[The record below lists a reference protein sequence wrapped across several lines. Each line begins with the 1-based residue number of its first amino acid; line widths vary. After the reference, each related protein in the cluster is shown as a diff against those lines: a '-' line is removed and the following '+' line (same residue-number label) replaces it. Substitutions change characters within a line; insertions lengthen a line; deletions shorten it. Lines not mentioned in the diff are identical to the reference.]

1 MFGNLFE
8 EEEEEGCSSSSSSSR
23 GRVAK
28 GGEEPPPPRGRSNL
42 CGIKNQGG
50 TCYLNSLLQTLLFS
64 PEFREELFGLGAE
77 ELGCLEDKD
86 KPGAKVRV
94 IPLELQR
101 LFTSLLL
108 VDQQSASTADLT
120 NSFGW
125 NSSEGTNQH
134 DVQELNRI
142 LFSALEHSLVGT
154 SGSSFIQQL
163 YHGTIV
169 NSIVCRD
176 CGNVSQRQEDFL
188 DLTVCVCGVSSLEE
202 ALWNM
207 FVEEELFEGNNLYRC
222 AQCDRLVTAAKSAKL
237 KKLPPF
243 MTMSLLRF
251 SFDFAK
257 CERYKETGRYGFP
270 LTINLRPFCE
280 KTDGKD
286 SDYSYELF
294 SVIIHKGGCY
304 GGHYHVYIR
313 DIDQLG
319 RWEPPEEECKPKTQK
334 KVKEEVKQ
342 MCEPKLQEDDP
353 LSVITAIIAQEP
365 SKSVLL
371 DQLGQKLMDKIG
383 SSWSKKFRKH
393 YGPIGKFLQS
403 NSDVFMLVS
412 SGTRVA
418 LKANPPSPGAE
429 PPGPAEQTPDSDP
442 STASDLGA
450 AEPQPGPDQKPEP
463 EQKQGSHWF
472 DLNDSTVTSIRE
484 SDIEKQFQGKE
495 SAYMLFYRK
504 TQLHRPCEALNNPEY
519 KVPPNL
525 IQMAQQ
531 ENVRVQKL
539 REEFE
544 ASNNTVE
551 LRLHLA
557 PFYRLENGAL
567 QPISKEH
574 NGSTA
579 LSFDRRKTVG
589 DLRLAI
595 YQKQEQWEGDMA
607 LTVARGLPAGL
618 HLYNTLT
625 DDGVSLYSAGIC
637 TNSELFVWNGR
648 EVCGATVLTGAE
660 WEPVLLNVVRPFMG
674 EEVDQEEVDQEEVDG
689 PEREEAAGD
698 FENGGAGLKK
708 EARGFAG
715 ASTLGEVKE
724 ALGEPEE
731 SLLCQEHKGGKRREQ
746 GAGEGGGASGW
757 RVFPPDDM
765 QRTLKELQL
774 KDGDAL
780 LVLEPHSFD
789 CSMFTLSGDVVT
801 VTTPSDCRWLQVE
814 HRPHGGG
821 EGGEK
826 EEERRKIKVPAT
838 GNMLLCEVKQR
849 AIEELQLQET
859 PPGAAFCL
867 RQVDCS
873 GKLLPPVCE
882 ELSVRDAGVRLMTTL
897 TLCLGNAPKASQL
910 FLHFSVGTAPSA
922 GMEMDIIVEKS
933 CTVKEC
939 LKAMLDAVGL
949 DGTCWHLRKLDWCEE
964 VGEPLMDEDVS
975 LSAAM
980 INNGETLVVTE
991 GQLPPKGFL
1000 KLSVWLRL
1008 DPRNNSTLSEDFN
1021 HTDSS
1026 QTEDQLL
1033 EVLPAGE
1040 GSGNSPALCSGNVAE
1055 LRAAGQVEISDEA
1068 TLEDLKTQVLT
1079 LPVLQDVCVPTTAFM
1094 RVWQLE
1100 GRRLARIFRGP
1111 QLSLKKL
1118 KLTSGTDLC
1127 VQLLLKEEDLGP
1139 KDVLLNVKMGVP
1151 GERSY
1156 YPPEELVW
1164 DAARDSS
1171 PRSLRSCLAAHYG
1184 LSPDSLLLAKH
1195 QPDKHIWEEI
1205 SNWSQQVSKKK
1216 KKRKAE
1222 SLLGAPFH
1230 LKDGDTVGIKNL
1242 LIDNNRDFLTPE
1254 DERGQQRLREQTEQ
1268 RRKGGQATGSDG
1280 VGPQKK
1286 SGPNKSRKPEVALS
1300 INVGSFR

>member
-8 EEEEEGCSSSSSSSR
+8 EDEEEGFSSTSSK

-28 GGEEPPPPRGRSNL
+28 GGDEPPPARGRGNL

-50 TCYLNSLLQTLLFS
+50 TCYLNSLLQTLLFT
-64 PEFREELFGLGAE
+64 PEFREELFSLGPE
-77 ELGCLEDKD
+77 ELGRLEDKE

-101 LFTSLLL
+101 LFARLLL

-120 NSFGW
+120 DSFGW

-154 SGSSFIQQL
+154 SGSSFIHRL

-169 NSIVCRD
+169 NSIVCKE

-257 CERYKETGRYGFP
+257 CERYKETGRYTFP

-280 KTDGKD
+280 QTDGDD
-286 SDYSYELF
+286 SDYSYDLF

-319 RWEPPEEECKPKTQK
+319 QWEPPNMTNCSFPI
-334 KVKEEVKQ
+334 
-342 MCEPKLQEDDP
+342 KL
-353 LSVITAIIAQEP
+353 LCEP
-365 SKSVLL
+365 SKSVLM
-371 DQLGQKLMDKIG
+371 DQLGQKLMNKIG

-403 NSDVFMLVS
+403 HNDVFILVS
-412 SGTRVA
+412 GGTRVA
-418 LKANPPSPGAE
+418 LKANLPSPVTE
-429 PPGPAEQTPDSDP
+429 PPGPPEQTTKSDP
-442 STASDLGA
+442 STASDAGA
-450 AEPQPGPDQKPEP
+450 AEQQQEPDQN
-463 EQKQGSHWF
+463 HWF

-504 TQLHRPCEALNNPEY
+504 TQLCRPSEALNNPQY
-519 KVPPNL
+519 KVPSHL
-525 IQMAQQ
+525 VQMAQE
-531 ENVRVQKL
+531 ENLNLQQMREKL
-539 REEFE
+539 E
-544 ASNNTVE
+544 ATNNTVE
-551 LRLHLA
+551 LHLHLA
-557 PFYRLENGAL
+557 PCYRLENGAL
-567 QPISKEH
+567 QPANKEH
-574 NGSTA
+574 NGSTT

-595 YQKQEQWEGDMA
+595 YQMQELWEGDMA
-607 LTVARGLPAGL
+607 LTVARSLPAGL

-625 DDGVSLYSAGIC
+625 DDNVSLYSAGIY
-637 TNSELFVWNGR
+637 TNSDLFVWNGR
-648 EVCGATVLTGAE
+648 EVCGATMLTGAE
-660 WEPVLLNVVRPFMG
+660 WEPVLLTVVRPFLG
-674 EEVDQEEVDQEEVDG
+674 EDVEQDVGDG
-689 PEREEAAGD
+689 AECGESRV
-698 FENGGAGLKK
+698 ENGGPGLKR

-715 ASTLGEVKE
+715 GVTLGEVKE
-724 ALGEPEE
+724 ALGEPKE
-731 SLLCQEHKGGKRREQ
+731 SLLCQEHKEAKRGEQ

-765 QRTLKELQL
+765 QRTLKELSL

-780 LVLEPHSFD
+780 LVLEPQSFD
-789 CSMFTLSGDVVT
+789 SSVFTRNGDVVT

-814 HRPHGGG
+814 FRQHGGG
-821 EGGEK
+821 EGD
-826 EEERRKIKVPAT
+826 EEDEEDTRKIKVPAT
-838 GNMLLCEVKQR
+838 GSMVMHCVVSLVVYL
-849 AIEELQLQET
+849 T
-859 PPGAAFCL
+859 
-867 RQVDCS
+867 
-873 GKLLPPVCE
+873 VCE

-897 TLCLGNAPKASQL
+897 TLCPGNAPKASQL

-922 GMEMDIIVEKS
+922 GMEMDIIVEQT
-933 CTVKEC
+933 CTVREC

-949 DGTCWHLRKLDWCEE
+949 DGTCWHLRRLDWCEE
-964 VGEPLMDEDVS
+964 VGEPLMDEDAS
-975 LSAAM
+975 LSELK
-980 INNGETLVVTE
+980 ISSGETLVVTE

-1000 KLSVWLRL
+1000 KLSMWLHL
-1008 DPRNNSTLSEDFN
+1008 DPKNIETDFN
-1021 HTDSS
+1021 HTDN
-1026 QTEDQLL
+1026 
-1033 EVLPAGE
+1033 GH
-1040 GSGNSPALCSGNVAE
+1040 AE
-1055 LRAAGQVEISDEA
+1055 EQISIGQVEISDEA

-1079 LPVLQDVCVPTTAFM
+1079 LPALQNVCVPTTAFM
-1094 RVWQLE
+1094 RIWQLE
-1100 GRRLARIFRGP
+1100 GRRLTRILRGQ
-1111 QLSLKKL
+1111 QLTLRKL
-1118 KLTSGTDLC
+1118 KLSGGTDLC
-1127 VQLLLKEEDLGP
+1127 VQQLLKEEDLGP
-1139 KDVLLNVKMGVP
+1139 KEVLLNVKMGVP

-1156 YPPEELVW
+1156 YPAEELVW
-1164 DAARDSS
+1164 DASRDSS
-1171 PRSLRSCLAAHYG
+1171 PRSLRTCLAAHYG

-1216 KKRKAE
+1216 KKKRTE

-1230 LKDGDTVGIKNL
+1230 LKDGDTIGIKNL
-1242 LIDNNRDFLTPE
+1242 LIDNNRDFITVE
-1254 DERGQQRLREQTEQ
+1254 DEQGQQRLREQAEQ
-1268 RRKGGQATGSDG
+1268 RRKGWDSFILSHKKAGQT
-1280 VGPQKK
+1280 
-1286 SGPNKSRKPEVALS
+1286 KSRKPEVALS
-1300 INVGSFR
+1300 ISVGEFR

>member
-8 EEEEEGCSSSSSSSR
+8 EEEEECFSLTSSS

-28 GGEEPPPPRGRSNL
+28 GGDEPPPPRGRSSL

-50 TCYLNSLLQTLLFS
+50 TCYLNSLLQTLLFT
-64 PEFREELFGLGAE
+64 PEFREELFSLGAD

-86 KPGAKVRV
+86 KPGAKVRL

-101 LFTSLLL
+101 LFASLLL

-120 NSFGW
+120 DSFGW

-154 SGSSFIQQL
+154 TGSTFIHQL

-169 NSIVCRD
+169 NSIACKE
-176 CGNVSQRQEDFL
+176 CGNISQRQEDFL
-188 DLTVCVCGVSSLEE
+188 DLTVCVCGVLSLEE

-207 FVEEELFEGNNLYRC
+207 FVEEELFQGNNLYRC

-251 SFDFAK
+251 SFDYAK
-257 CERYKETGRYGFP
+257 CERYKETGRYVFP
-270 LTINLRPFCE
+270 LNINLRPFCE
-280 KTDGKD
+280 ETDGED

-319 RWEPPEEECKPKTQK
+319 QWEPTEEDCKAKTQK
-334 KVKEEVKQ
+334 KVKDEVKQ

-353 LSVITAIIAQEP
+353 LSVISAIITQEP

-371 DQLGQKLMDKIG
+371 DQLGQKIMGKIG

-403 NSDVFMLVS
+403 HNDVFMLVS
-412 SGTRVA
+412 NGTRVA
-418 LKANPPSPGAE
+418 LKANPPSPVTE
-429 PPGPAEQTPDSDP
+429 PPSPPEQTTDSDP
-442 STASDLGA
+442 STPSDPGA
-450 AEPQPGPDQKPEP
+450 AEQQPGPDQKPEP

-472 DLNDSTVTSIRE
+472 DLNDSAVTSIRE

-504 TQLHRPCEALNNPEY
+504 TQLQRPSEALKNPQY
-519 KVPPNL
+519 KVPLNL
-525 IQMAQQ
+525 IKMAQE
-531 ENVRVQKL
+531 ENIRVQKM

-544 ASNNTVE
+544 ATNNTVE
-551 LRLHLA
+551 LHLHLA
-557 PFYRLENGAL
+557 PSYRLENGAL
-567 QPISKEH
+567 QPISKEQS
-574 NGSTA
+574 GSTD

-595 YQKQEQWEGDMA
+595 YQMQELWEGDMA
-607 LTVARGLPAGL
+607 LTVARSLPAGL
-618 HLYNTLT
+618 HLYTTLI
-625 DDGVSLYSAGIC
+625 DDCVSLYSAGIC
-637 TNSELFVWNGR
+637 TNSDLFVWNGR
-648 EVCGATVLTGAE
+648 EVCGAAVLTGAE
-660 WEPVLLNVVRPFMG
+660 WEPVLLNVVRPFL
-674 EEVDQEEVDQEEVDG
+674 EDCDQEKEDEMECEEG
-689 PEREEAAGD
+689 RGS
-698 FENGGAGLKK
+698 FENGGPGLKR

-715 ASTLGEVKE
+715 AATLGEVRV
-724 ALGEPEE
+724 ALGEPQE
-731 SLLCQEHKGGKRREQ
+731 SLLCQEHNGKKRGEQ

-765 QRTLKELQL
+765 HRTLKELSL

-789 CSMFTLSGDVVT
+789 SSVFTRNGDVVT

-814 HRPHGGG
+814 FRPHGGG
-821 EGGEK
+821 GEEGDK
-826 EEERRKIKVPAT
+826 EEERRKVKVPAA
-838 GNMLLCEVKQR
+838 GNMLLSEVKQR
-849 AIEELQLQET
+849 TIEELQIEEQT
-859 PPGAAFCL
+859 KGAQYCL
-867 RQVDCS
+867 RQVDCA

-897 TLCLGNAPKASQL
+897 SLCPGNAPKASQL
-910 FLHFSVGTAPSA
+910 FLHFSVGIAPSA
-922 GMEMDIIVEKS
+922 GLEKDIIVEKS

-939 LKAMLDAVGL
+939 LKAMLDDVGL
-949 DGTCWHLRKLDWCEE
+949 DGTYWHLRRLDWCEE
-964 VGEPLMDEDVS
+964 VGEPIMDEDAP
-975 LSAAM
+975 LSELKL
-980 INNGETLVVTE
+980 NNGETLIVTE

-1000 KLSVWLRL
+1000 NLSVWLYL
-1008 DPRNNSTLSEDFN
+1008 DMRNNSADFTDFN
-1021 HTDSS
+1021 HTDNGHT
-1026 QTEDQLL
+1026 QEQML
-1033 EVLPAGE
+1033 EFWTAGE
-1040 GSGNSPALCSGNVAE
+1040 TNSPSPPLCAGNTAE
-1055 LRAAGQVEISDEA
+1055 LRSAGQVEISDEA

-1079 LPVLQDVCVPTTAFM
+1079 LPALQDVCLPTTAFL

-1100 GRRLARIFRGP
+1100 GRRLARILRG
-1111 QLSLKKL
+1111 QQFTLKKL
-1118 KLTSGTDLC
+1118 KLTSGMDLC
-1127 VQLLLKEEDLGP
+1127 VQHLLREEDLGP
-1139 KDVLLNVKMGVP
+1139 KDVMLNVKMGIP
-1151 GERSY
+1151 GERCY

-1171 PRSLRSCLAAHYG
+1171 PRSLRTCLAAHYG

-1195 QPDKHIWEEI
+1195 QPDKHTWDEI
-1205 SNWSQQVSKKK
+1205 SNWNQQFSKKK

-1230 LKDGDTVGIKNL
+1230 LKDGDTIGLKNL
-1242 LIDNNRDFLTPE
+1242 LIDNNRNFLTLE
-1254 DERGQQRLREQTEQ
+1254 DEQGQQRLREQAEQ
-1268 RRKGGQATGSDG
+1268 RRKGGQA
-1280 VGPQKK
+1280 VGLQEKA
-1286 SGPNKSRKPEVALS
+1286 GPNKSRKPEVALS
-1300 INVGSFR
+1300 IKVGVFR

>member
-8 EEEEEGCSSSSSSSR
+8 EEVEEGFSLTSSR

-28 GGEEPPPPRGRSNL
+28 VGDEPPAPRGRSNL

-50 TCYLNSLLQTLLFS
+50 TCYLNSLLQTLLFT
-64 PEFREELFGLGAE
+64 PEFREELFSLGAD
-77 ELGCLEDKD
+77 ELGCLEDKE

-101 LFTSLLL
+101 LFASLLL

-120 NSFGW
+120 DSFGW
-125 NSSEGTNQH
+125 NNSEGTNQH

-154 SGSSFIQQL
+154 TGTTFIHQL

-169 NSIVCRD
+169 NSIVCKE

-251 SFDFAK
+251 SFDYAK
-257 CERYKETGRYGFP
+257 CERYKETGRYSFP
-270 LTINLRPFCE
+270 LTINLQPFCE
-280 KTDGKD
+280 ESDGDD

-304 GGHYHVYIR
+304 GGHYHVHIR

-319 RWEPPEEECKPKTQK
+319 QWEPPEEEHKPKTQK
-334 KVKEEVKQ
+334 KFKEEVKQ
-342 MCEPKLQEDDP
+342 VCEPKLKEDDP

-365 SKSVLL
+365 SKSVLS
-371 DQLGQKLMDKIG
+371 DQLGQKIMNKIG

-393 YGPIGKFLQS
+393 CGPIGKFLQS
-403 NSDVFMLVS
+403 HNDVFMLVS
-412 SGTRVA
+412 NGTRVA
-418 LKANPPSPGAE
+418 LKTNPPCPVTE

-442 STASDLGA
+442 STPSDPGA
-450 AEPQPGPDQKPEP
+450 AEQQPGLEH
-463 EQKQGSHWF
+463 EQTGSHWF

-504 TQLHRPCEALNNPEY
+504 TQLHRPSEALNNLQY
-519 KVPPNL
+519 KVPVNFV
-525 IQMAQQ
+525 QMAQE
-531 ENVRVQKL
+531 ENIKVQKL

-544 ASNNTVE
+544 STNNTVE

-557 PFYRLENGAL
+557 PSYRLENGAL
-567 QPISKEH
+567 QPISKEQ
-574 NGSTA
+574 NAS

-595 YQKQEQWEGDMA
+595 YQMQELWEGDMA
-607 LTVARGLPAGL
+607 LTVARSLPAGL
-618 HLYNTLT
+618 HLYNTVT
-625 DDGVSLYSAGIC
+625 DDCVSLYSAGIC
-637 TNSELFVWNGR
+637 TNSDLFVWNGR

-660 WEPVLLNVVRPFMG
+660 WEPVLLNVVRPFLG
-674 EEVDQEEVDQEEVDG
+674 EDGDQEEEEDDRVAC
-689 PEREEAAGD
+689 EEGSAG
-698 FENGGAGLKK
+698 FENGGPGLKK

-715 ASTLGEVKE
+715 AATLGQVRE
-724 ALGEPEE
+724 ALGEPVE
-731 SLLCQEHKGGKRREQ
+731 SLLCQEHKGRKRGEQ

-765 QRTLKELQL
+765 QRTLKELSL

-780 LVLEPHSFD
+780 LVLEPQSFD
-789 CSMFTLSGDVVT
+789 SSVFTLNGDVVT

-814 HRPHGGG
+814 LRPHGGG
-821 EGGEK
+821 G
-826 EEERRKIKVPAT
+826 EEERRKIKVPAA

-849 AIEELQLQET
+849 AIEELQLPEQ
-859 PPGAAFCL
+859 PPGAQYCL
-867 RQVDCS
+867 RQMDCT

-897 TLCLGNAPKASQL
+897 TLCPGNAPKASQL

-922 GMEMDIIVEKS
+922 GMEMDILVEKT

-939 LKAMLDAVGL
+939 LKAMLDDVGL
-949 DGTCWHLRKLDWCEE
+949 DGSCWHLRRLDWCED
-964 VGEPLMDEDVS
+964 VGEPIMNEDAS
-975 LSAAM
+975 LSELK
-980 INNGETLVVTE
+980 INNGETLIVTE

-1000 KLSVWLRL
+1000 KLSVWLYL
-1008 DPRNNSTLSEDFN
+1008 DPRSNSEVSMDFN
-1021 HTDSS
+1021 PTDNGHTEE
-1026 QTEDQLL
+1026 QML
-1033 EVLPAGE
+1033 EAVTAGE
-1040 GSGNSPALCSGNVAE
+1040 TRSHSLLMMAGNMAE
-1055 LRAAGQVEISDEA
+1055 MRSAGHVEISDEA

-1079 LPVLQDVCVPTTAFM
+1079 LPALQDVCAPTTAFM

-1100 GRRLARIFRGP
+1100 GRSLERILRGQ
-1111 QLSLKKL
+1111 QLTLKKL
-1118 KLTSGTDLC
+1118 KLTNGTELC
-1127 VQLLLKEEDLGP
+1127 VQQLLKEEELGL
-1139 KDVLLNVKMGVP
+1139 KDVMLNVKMGVP
-1151 GERSY
+1151 GERCF
-1156 YPPEELVW
+1156 YPLEELVW
-1164 DAARDSS
+1164 DATRDSS
-1171 PRSLRSCLAAHYG
+1171 PRSLRTCLAAHYG

-1195 QPDKHIWEEI
+1195 QPDKHTWEEV
-1205 SNWSQQVSKKK
+1205 SNWNQQVSKKK

-1230 LKDGDTVGIKNL
+1230 LKDGDTIGLKNL
-1242 LIDNNRDFLTPE
+1242 LIDNNRDFLTLE
-1254 DERGQQRLREQTEQ
+1254 DERGQQRLREQAEQ
-1268 RRKGGQATGSDG
+1268 RRKGGQAAGSDG
-1280 VGPQKK
+1280 VRPQKK
-1286 SGPNKSRKPEVALS
+1286 TGSTKSRKPEVALS
-1300 INVGSFR
+1300 INVGVFR

>member
-8 EEEEEGCSSSSSSSR
+8 EEEEEGFSSTSSG

-28 GGEEPPPPRGRSNL
+28 GGDEPPPPRGRSTL

-50 TCYLNSLLQTLLFS
+50 TCYLNSLLQTLLFT
-64 PEFREELFGLGAE
+64 PEFRGELFSLGAD

-101 LFTSLLL
+101 LFASLLL
-108 VDQQSASTADLT
+108 ADQQSASTADLT
-120 NSFGW
+120 DSFGW

-142 LFSALEHSLVGT
+142 LFCALEHSLVGT
-154 SGSSFIQQL
+154 TGSTFIHQL

-169 NSIVCRD
+169 NSIACKE

-222 AQCDRLVTAAKSAKL
+222 GQCDRLVTAAKSAKL

-251 SFDFAK
+251 SFDYAK
-257 CERYKETGRYGFP
+257 CERYKETGRYVFP
-270 LTINLRPFCE
+270 LNINLRPFCE
-280 KTDGKD
+280 ETDGED

-319 RWEPPEEECKPKTQK
+319 QWEPPEEECKIKTQK
-334 KVKEEVKQ
+334 KVKDEVKQ

-353 LSVITAIIAQEP
+353 LSVISAIITQES

-371 DQLGQKLMDKIG
+371 DQLGQKIMDKIS

-403 NSDVFMLVS
+403 HNDVFMLVS
-412 SGTRVA
+412 NCTRVA
-418 LKANPPSPGAE
+418 LKANPPSPVTE
-429 PPGPAEQTPDSDP
+429 TPGPAEQTTDSDP
-442 STASDLGA
+442 STPADPGA
-450 AEPQPGPDQKPEP
+450 AEEPEPDQKPEP
-463 EQKQGSHWF
+463 EQKGSHWF
-472 DLNDSTVTSIRE
+472 DLNDSAVTSIRE

-504 TQLHRPCEALNNPEY
+504 TQLKGPVKVTDTLYCICIGKEDLREKNSLKNPEY
-519 KVPPNL
+519 KVPVNL
-525 IQMAQQ
+525 IKMAQE
-531 ENVRVQKL
+531 ENIRVQKM

-551 LRLHLA
+551 LHLHLA
-557 PFYRLENGAL
+557 PSYRLDNGAL
-567 QPISKEH
+567 QPISKEQSA
-574 NGSTA
+574 STP

-595 YQKQEQWEGDMA
+595 YQMQELWEGDMA
-607 LTVARGLPAGL
+607 LTVARSLPAGL
-618 HLYNTLT
+618 HLYTTLI

-637 TNSELFVWNGR
+637 TNSDLFVWNGR
-648 EVCGATVLTGAE
+648 EVCGAAVLTGAE
-660 WEPVLLNVVRPFMG
+660 WEPVLLNVVRPFL
-674 EEVDQEEVDQEEVDG
+674 EDCDQEKADEMECEEG
-689 PEREEAAGD
+689 RES
-698 FENGGAGLKK
+698 FENGGPGLKR

-715 ASTLGEVKE
+715 AATLGEVRE
-724 ALGEPEE
+724 ALGEP
-731 SLLCQEHKGGKRREQ
+731 QERRKERRT

-765 QRTLKELQL
+765 HRTLKELSL

-780 LVLEPHSFD
+780 LVLEPQSFD
-789 CSMFTLSGDVVT
+789 SSVFTRNGDVVT

-814 HRPHGGG
+814 FRPNGGGG
-821 EGGEK
+821 EEGDK

-838 GNMLLCEVKQR
+838 GNMH
-849 AIEELQLQET
+849 
-859 PPGAAFCL
+859 CL
-867 RQVDCS
+867 RQVDCT
-873 GKLLPPVCE
+873 GKLLPPVLSHCLCPTVCE

-897 TLCLGNAPKASQL
+897 TLCPGNAPKASQL
-910 FLHFSVGTAPSA
+910 FLHFSVGTAPS
-922 GMEMDIIVEKS
+922 GGFEKDILVEKS

-939 LKAMLDAVGL
+939 LKAMLDDVGL
-949 DGTCWHLRKLDWCEE
+949 DGTCWHLRRLDWCEE
-964 VGEPLMDEDVS
+964 VGEPIMDEDAP
-975 LSAAM
+975 LSELK
-980 INNGETLVVTE
+980 INNGETLIVTE

-1000 KLSVWLRL
+1000 KLSVWLYL
-1008 DPRNNSTLSEDFN
+1008 DPRNNSSDFTGFN
-1021 HTDSS
+1021 HADNGH
-1026 QTEDQLL
+1026 TEEQMLELL
-1033 EVLPAGE
+1033 TASETHSPSPPLCT
-1040 GSGNSPALCSGNVAE
+1040 GNTAE
-1055 LRAAGQVEISDEA
+1055 LRSAGQVEISDEA
-1068 TLEDLKTQVLT
+1068 TLDDLKTQVLT
-1079 LPVLQDVCVPTTAFM
+1079 LPALQDVCVPITAFM

-1100 GRRLARIFRGP
+1100 CQRLARILRGQ
-1111 QLSLKKL
+1111 QLTLKKL
-1118 KLTSGTDLC
+1118 KLTSGMDLC
-1127 VQLLLKEEDLGP
+1127 VQPLLKEEDLGP
-1139 KDVLLNVKMGVP
+1139 KDVMLNVKMGVP
-1151 GERSY
+1151 GERCF
-1156 YPPEELVW
+1156 YPTEELPETRLLALCAPVW
-1164 DAARDSS
+1164 L
-1171 PRSLRSCLAAHYG
+1171 PLRPL
-1184 LSPDSLLLAKH
+1184 PDSLLLAKH
-1195 QPDKHIWEEI
+1195 QPDKHTWEEMSTWYVLSEPAGFQKEKEEKGRVTTGSAI
-1205 SNWSQQVSKKK
+1205 SPQRWRHSRHQ
-1216 KKRKAE
+1216 E
-1222 SLLGAPFH
+1222 S
-1230 LKDGDTVGIKNL
+1230 
-1242 LIDNNRDFLTPE
+1242 LIDNNRNFLTLE
-1254 DERGQQRLREQTEQ
+1254 NERGQQRLREQAEQ
-1268 RRKGGQATGSDG
+1268 RRKGGPAADSDG

-1286 SGPNKSRKPEVALS
+1286 AGPDKSRKPEVALS
-1300 INVGSFR
+1300 INVGKYYKTN

>member
-23 GRVAK
+23 VRAAA
-28 GGEEPPPPRGRSNL
+28 GGDEPPPPRGRSKL

-50 TCYLNSLLQTLLFS
+50 TCYLNSLLQSLLFT
-64 PEFREELFGLGAE
+64 PEFREELFSLGEA

-94 IPLELQR
+94 IPLELQK
-101 LFTSLLL
+101 LFAGLLL

-154 SGSSFIQQL
+154 TGSTFIHQL

-169 NSIVCRD
+169 NSIVCKE
-176 CGNVSQRQEDFL
+176 CGNISQRQEDFL
-188 DLTVCVCGVSSLEE
+188 DLTVCVSGVFGLEE

-207 FVEEELFEGNNLYRC
+207 FVEEEFFEGNNLYRC
-222 AQCDRLVTAAKSAKL
+222 AKCDRLVTAAKSAKL

-257 CERYKETGRYGFP
+257 CERYKETGRYSFP

-280 KTDGKD
+280 ETDAED

-319 RWEPPEEECKPKTQK
+319 QWEPTEEECKPKTQK

-342 MCEPKLQEDDP
+342 MCAPKIQEDDP
-353 LSVITAIIAQEP
+353 LSVLTAIIAQEP
-365 SKSVLL
+365 SKSVLS
-371 DQLGQKLMDKIG
+371 DQLGQKILDKIG

-403 NSDVFMLVS
+403 HNDVFILLS
-412 SGTRVA
+412 NGTRVA
-418 LKANPPSPGAE
+418 LKANPPSPVAE
-429 PPGPAEQTPDSDP
+429 TPSPAEETTNSDP
-442 STASDLGA
+442 STPSEPGA
-450 AEPQPGPDQKPEP
+450 AEQQPELEQKLEP
-463 EQKQGSHWF
+463 EKMGSHWF

-504 TQLHRPCEALNNPEY
+504 TQLQRPSEALNNPQY
-519 KVPPNL
+519 KIPPNL
-525 IQMAQQ
+525 IQIAQE
-531 ENVRVQKL
+531 ENVKMQKM
-539 REEFE
+539 REELE
-544 ASNNTVE
+544 ATNNTVE

-557 PFYRLENGAL
+557 PSYRLEYGAL
-567 QPISKEH
+567 QTMSKEQ
-574 NGSTA
+574 NGSTT

-595 YQKQEQWEGDMA
+595 YQEQELWEGDMA
-607 LTVARGLPAGL
+607 LTVARSLPAGL

-625 DDGVSLYSAGIC
+625 DDSVSLYSAGIR
-637 TNSELFVWNGR
+637 TNSDLFVWNGR
-648 EVCGATVLTGAE
+648 EVCGATLLTGAE
-660 WEPVLLNVVRPFMG
+660 WEPVLLNVVRPNFG
-674 EEVDQEEVDQEEVDG
+674 DDGDQAEGDGLECEEG
-689 PEREEAAGD
+689 RGSS
-698 FENGGAGLKK
+698 ENGGPGLKR

-715 ASTLGEVKE
+715 ASTLGEVRT
-724 ALGEPEE
+724 ALGEPKE
-731 SLLCQEHKGGKRREQ
+731 SLLCQEHKGGKRGDQ

-765 QRTLKELQL
+765 QRTLKELSL

-780 LVLEPHSFD
+780 LVLEPQSFD
-789 CSMFTLSGDVVT
+789 SSMFALNGDVVT

-814 HRPHGGG
+814 FRPHGG
-821 EGGEK
+821 EGGEGDK
-826 EEERRKIKVPAT
+826 EEEMRKIKVPAT
-838 GNMLLCEVKQR
+838 GNMLLSEVKQR
-849 AIEELQLQET
+849 AIEELQLEEQ
-859 PPGAAFCL
+859 PPGAQYCL
-867 RQVDCS
+867 RHVDCT

-897 TLCLGNAPKASQL
+897 TLCPGNAPKASQL

-922 GMEMDIIVEKS
+922 GMEMDIMVEKT

-964 VGEPLMDEDVS
+964 VGEPIMDEDAS
-975 LSAAM
+975 LSELK

-1000 KLSVWLRL
+1000 KLSVWLCL
-1008 DPRNNSTLSEDFN
+1008 DPRNHSAVSMDCN
-1021 HTDSS
+1021 HTDNGH
-1026 QTEDQLL
+1026 T
-1033 EVLPAGE
+1033 EVLTAGDSPPLCAGNME
-1040 GSGNSPALCSGNVAE
+1040 G
-1055 LRAAGQVEISDEA
+1055 LRSAGRVEISDEA

-1079 LPVLQDVCVPTTAFM
+1079 LPALQEVCVPTTAFM

-1100 GRRLARIFRGP
+1100 GRRLARILRGH
-1111 QLSLKKL
+1111 QLTLKKL
-1118 KLTSGTDLC
+1118 KLSSGTDLY
-1127 VQLLLKEEDLGP
+1127 VQQLLKEEDLGP
-1139 KDVLLNVKMGVP
+1139 KDVMLNVKMGVP
-1151 GERSY
+1151 GERGF

-1164 DAARDSS
+1164 DATRDSS
-1171 PRSLRSCLAAHYG
+1171 PRSLRTCLAAHYG
-1184 LSPDSLLLAKH
+1184 LSPDSLLMAKH
-1195 QPDKHIWEEI
+1195 QPDKHTWEEI

-1230 LKDGDTVGIKNL
+1230 LKDGDTIGIKNL
-1242 LIDNNRDFLTPE
+1242 LIDNNRDFLTLE
-1254 DERGQQRLREQTEQ
+1254 DEQGQQRLREQAEQ
-1268 RRKGGQATGSDG
+1268 CRKGGQVAGSDG

-1286 SGPNKSRKPEVALS
+1286 TGPTKSRKPEVALS
-1300 INVGSFR
+1300 INVGVFR

>member
-8 EEEEEGCSSSSSSSR
+8 EEEEEGFSSTSSG

-28 GGEEPPPPRGRSNL
+28 GGDEPPPPRGISTL

-50 TCYLNSLLQTLLFS
+50 TCYLNSLLQTLLFT
-64 PEFREELFGLGAE
+64 PEFRGELFSLGAD

-101 LFTSLLL
+101 LFASLLL
-108 VDQQSASTADLT
+108 ADQQSASTADLT
-120 NSFGW
+120 DSFGW

-142 LFSALEHSLVGT
+142 LFCALEHSLVGT
-154 SGSSFIQQL
+154 TGSTFIHQL

-169 NSIVCRD
+169 NSIACKE

-222 AQCDRLVTAAKSAKL
+222 GQCDRLVTAAKSAKL

-251 SFDFAK
+251 SFDYAK
-257 CERYKETGRYGFP
+257 CERYKETGRYVFP
-270 LTINLRPFCE
+270 LNINLRPFCE
-280 KTDGKD
+280 ETDGED

-319 RWEPPEEECKPKTQK
+319 QWEPPEEECKNKTQK
-334 KVKEEVKQ
+334 KVKDEVKQ

-353 LSVITAIIAQEP
+353 LSVISAIITQEP

-371 DQLGQKLMDKIG
+371 DQLGQKIMDKIS
-383 SSWSKKFRKH
+383 SSWSKKFRKP

-403 NSDVFMLVS
+403 HNDVFMLVS
-412 SGTRVA
+412 NGTRVA
-418 LKANPPSPGAE
+418 LKANPPSPVTE
-429 PPGPAEQTPDSDP
+429 TPSPAEQTTDSDP
-442 STASDLGA
+442 STPADPGA
-450 AEPQPGPDQKPEP
+450 AEELEPDQKPEP

-472 DLNDSTVTSIRE
+472 DLNDSAVTSIRE

-504 TQLHRPCEALNNPEY
+504 TRLQRPSEALKNPEY
-519 KVPPNL
+519 KVPLNL
-525 IQMAQQ
+525 IKMAQE
-531 ENVRVQKL
+531 ENIRVQKM

-551 LRLHLA
+551 LHLHLA
-557 PFYRLENGAL
+557 PSYRLENGAL
-567 QPISKEH
+567 QPISKEQSA
-574 NGSTA
+574 STP

-595 YQKQEQWEGDMA
+595 YQMQELWEGDMA
-607 LTVARGLPAGL
+607 LTVARSLPAGL
-618 HLYNTLT
+618 HLYTTLI

-637 TNSELFVWNGR
+637 TNSDLFVWNGR
-648 EVCGATVLTGAE
+648 EVCGAAVLTGAE
-660 WEPVLLNVVRPFMG
+660 WEPVLLNVVRPFLEDCVQEKADEMEC
-674 EEVDQEEVDQEEVDG
+674 EEG
-689 PEREEAAGD
+689 RES
-698 FENGGAGLKK
+698 FENGGPGLKR

-715 ASTLGEVKE
+715 AATLGEVRE
-724 ALGEPEE
+724 ALGEPQE
-731 SLLCQEHKGGKRREQ
+731 SLLCQEHKGGKRGEQ

-765 QRTLKELQL
+765 HRTLKELSL

-780 LVLEPHSFD
+780 LVLEPQSFD
-789 CSMFTLSGDVVT
+789 SSVFTRNGDVVT

-814 HRPHGGG
+814 FRPHGGG
-821 EGGEK
+821 GEEGDK
-826 EEERRKIKVPAT
+826 EEERRKIKVPAS

-849 AIEELQLQET
+849 AIEELQIEEQT
-859 PPGAAFCL
+859 SGAQHCL
-867 RQVDCS
+867 RQVDCT

-897 TLCLGNAPKASQL
+897 TLCPGNAPKASQL

-922 GMEMDIIVEKS
+922 GFEKDILVDKS

-939 LKAMLDAVGL
+939 LKAMLDDVGL
-949 DGTCWHLRKLDWCEE
+949 DGTCWHLRRLDWCEE
-964 VGEPLMDEDVS
+964 VGEPIMDEDAP
-975 LSAAM
+975 LSELK
-980 INNGETLVVTE
+980 INNGETLIVTE
-991 GQLPPKGFL
+991 GQLPPKGYL
-1000 KLSVWLRL
+1000 KLSVWLYL
-1008 DPRNNSTLSEDFN
+1008 DPRNNSSDFTGFN
-1021 HTDSS
+1021 HTDNGH
-1026 QTEDQLL
+1026 TEEQMLELL
-1033 EVLPAGE
+1033 TASETHSPSPPLCAG
-1040 GSGNSPALCSGNVAE
+1040 NTAE
-1055 LRAAGQVEISDEA
+1055 LRSAGQVEISDEA

-1079 LPVLQDVCVPTTAFM
+1079 LPALQDVCVPITAFM

-1100 GRRLARIFRGP
+1100 CQRMARILRGQ
-1111 QLSLKKL
+1111 QLTLKKL
-1118 KLTSGTDLC
+1118 KLTSGMDLC
-1127 VQLLLKEEDLGP
+1127 VQPLLQEEDLGP
-1139 KDVLLNVKMGVP
+1139 KDVMLNVKMGVP
-1151 GERSY
+1151 GERCF
-1156 YPPEELVW
+1156 YPTEELVW

-1171 PRSLRSCLAAHYG
+1171 PRSLRTCLAAHYG

-1195 QPDKHIWEEI
+1195 QPDKHTWEEM
-1205 SNWSQQVSKKK
+1205 STWNQQASKKK

-1222 SLLGAPFH
+1222 SVLGAPFH

-1242 LIDNNRDFLTPE
+1242 LIDNNRNFLTLE
-1254 DERGQQRLREQTEQ
+1254 DERGQQRLREQAEQ
-1268 RRKGGQATGSDG
+1268 RRKGGPAADSDG
-1280 VGPQKK
+1280 VGTQKK
-1286 SGPNKSRKPEVALS
+1286 AGPNKSRKPEVALS
-1300 INVGSFR
+1300 INVGVFR